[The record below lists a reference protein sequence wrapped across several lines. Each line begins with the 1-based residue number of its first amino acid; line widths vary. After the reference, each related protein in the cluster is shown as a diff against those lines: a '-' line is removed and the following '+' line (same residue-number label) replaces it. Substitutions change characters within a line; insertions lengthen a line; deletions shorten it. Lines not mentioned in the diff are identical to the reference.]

1 MDVSSNT
8 DPRRTKSFLAAGTYF
23 LQLASSG
30 RQVRAGIRQS
40 MPSSEGLQE
49 YPLW

>member
-1 MDVSSNT
+1 MHDGMSLRCESQQINLLLPLSDQPAT
-8 DPRRTKSFLAAGTYF
+8 
-23 LQLASSG
+23 SG
-30 RQVRAGIRQS
+30 WCIRFGIRQS